1 MTDLIIVLG
10 LPALWCLG
18 YVIWYHTIRR
28 PY

>member
-1 MTDLIIVLG
+1 MNDLIIVLG

-18 YVIWYHTIRR
+18 YVLWFHFVRR